1 MSMSPLVTSPSPLMT
16 TDEVAQRLNCSRKLV
31 YRLIHAGSLPAV
43 KTSDAGRAQLKVDE
57 RDLEQWIREHRGV
70 GRG

>member
-1 MSMSPLVTSPSPLMT
+1 MSPLVSSPSPLMT
-16 TDEVAQRLNCSRKLV
+16 TDEVAQRLHCSRKHV
-31 YRLIHAGSLPAV
+31 YRLIHGGSLPAI
-43 KTSDAGRAQLKVDE
+43 KTSDSGRAHLQVDE